1 MTAACQAFVSAGSNL
16 GDRAG
21 TLHAALATLA
31 RTPGILRAESSS
43 LYETA
48 PVDAP
53 GQPAFLNLA
62 AGIETTLSPENLLAR
77 LLAIEAEFG
86 RVRDPARPRGPRTLD
101 LDLLLYEGETRATD
115 SLALPHP
122 RMWRR
127 AFVLVPLLE
136 LVATREGWMRGAA
149 WVTTLGR
156 LASSANT
163 EAIAAQQ
170 LRPWAPA

>member
-1 MTAACQAFVSAGSNL
+1 MTAPRQAFISAGSNL

-21 TLHAALATLA
+21 TLRGALAALARVPEIA
-31 RTPGILRAESSS
+31 RVETSS

-62 AGIETTLSPENLLAR
+62 AGVETTLAPEALLAR
-77 LLAIEAEFG
+77 LQEIENRFG

-101 LDLLLYEGETRATD
+101 LDLLLHEGEARATA

-122 RMWRR
+122 RMWQR

-136 LVATREGWMRGAA
+136 LVATREGWMRGGA
-149 WVTTLGR
+149 WEPVYKKMKDSICSTSDDGVCI
-156 LASSANT
+156 S
-163 EAIAAQQ
+163 Q
-170 LRPWAPA
+170 